1 MNSRERFAAA
11 CRNEKCNR
19 PPVWV
24 MRQAGRYL
32 PEYRI
37 LKEKYTFLEMV
48 KNPDLATEVTLQPLK
63 RFPLDAAIIF
73 SDILVIP
80 EAMGLPFTFKDT
92 GGISMAFSIDSE
104 EKVAALNTSDI
115 AEKLGYVSDALKQ
128 TRSELG
134 DEKALI
140 GFGGSPW
147 TLASY
152 MVEGGSSKNY
162 SMIKKM
168 LYAQPALFDSLLS
181 KITNAVIAYFHAQI
195 DAGVDTIQI
204 FDSWAGVLSEY
215 NYWDASAKYI
225 ARIIKEFKGKVPII
239 LYPKGAHNWVKQLKD
254 TDADVVGVDWTISIS
269 RFYESLGGN
278 IAVQGNLDPAL
289 MNTEPGIVKKETL
302 RILKDFNGRGGHIFN
317 LGHGIL
323 PDAKIECMEAL
334 VETVVSY
341 S

>member
-11 CRNEKCNR
+11 CRNKISDR

-32 PEYRI
+32 PEYRV

-104 EKVAALNTSDI
+104 EKVVALNTSDI

-134 DEKALI
+134 AEKALI

-162 SMIKKM
+162 ALIKKM
-168 LYAQPALFDSLLS
+168 LYAQPALFDSLLL
-181 KITNAVIAYFHAQI
+181 KITEAVISYFHSRAKAFSQI
-195 DAGVDTIQI
+195 
-204 FDSWAGVLSEY
+204 
-215 NYWDASAKYI
+215 
-225 ARIIKEFKGKVPII
+225 
-239 LYPKGAHNWVKQLKD
+239 
-254 TDADVVGVDWTISIS
+254 
-269 RFYESLGGN
+269 
-278 IAVQGNLDPAL
+278 
-289 MNTEPGIVKKETL
+289 
-302 RILKDFNGRGGHIFN
+302 
-317 LGHGIL
+317 
-323 PDAKIECMEAL
+323 
-334 VETVVSY
+334 
-341 S
+341 